1 MCDAHVGKLAAANAP
16 GDKSDGGPE
25 DLAYSAS
32 VDFINDTKATTLAG
46 LLAKARA
53 AKAEAAAF
61 YSDSDEEHWQNCPAE
76 NWAPDVCNELLE
88 LSGSRAAPP
97 DADLLALVDRF
108 LAHEQTIQ
116 AMPCNAVPGTPAAVQ
131 EEAEQRQIFGVKHAL
146 IMQLGDLRAT
156 TADGVAARARC
167 LAIHN
172 ADGAFAMDD
181 PNTDTGRLLRYLM
194 RDAGALGG
202 SAIQP
207 LTSPDAELL
216 QTCAAF
222 DEMERASLATFQGQ
236 EPGSAEETA
245 AETERERLSEAQEP
259 LVERMCELEAIT
271 RDGMAARA
279 RSLALWGA
287 ELMKPDR
294 CFIGDRLTAAI
305 VRDLLAGSAVA

>member
-1 MCDAHVGKLAAANAP
+1 MNRRHLLTAAA
-16 GDKSDGGPE
+16 
-25 DLAYSAS
+25 AS
-32 VDFINDTKATTLAG
+32 VVLPGAV
-46 LLAKARA
+46 
-53 AKAEAAAF
+53 KAEGI
-61 YSDSDEEHWQNCPAE
+61 SVTGIPTPH
-76 NWAPDVCNELLE
+76 
-88 LSGSRAAPP
+88 P
-97 DADLLALVDRF
+97 DADLLALADRF
-108 LAHEQTIQ
+108 IVHEQIIR

-131 EEAEQRQIFGVKHAL
+131 EEAEQRQIFGFKHAL

-172 ADGAFAMDD
+172 SDGAFAMDD

-207 LTSPDAELL
+207 MTSPDAELL
-216 QTCAAF
+216 QTCAVF

-259 LVERMCELEAIT
+259 LVERMCELEAIS
-271 RDGMAARA
+271 REGMAARA
-279 RSLALWGA
+279 RSLALWDA

-305 VRDLLAGSAVA
+305 VRDLTG

>member
-1 MCDAHVGKLAAANAP
+1 MNRRNLLSAAA
-16 GDKSDGGPE
+16 
-25 DLAYSAS
+25 AS
-32 VDFINDTKATTLAG
+32 VMLPG
-46 LLAKARA
+46 VV
-53 AKAEAAAF
+53 KAEGI
-61 YSDSDEEHWQNCPAE
+61 SITGMPSPH
-76 NWAPDVCNELLE
+76 
-88 LSGSRAAPP
+88 P
-97 DADLLALVDRF
+97 DADLLALVERF
-108 LAHEQTIQ
+108 IAHEQIIQ
-116 AMPCNAVPGTPAAVQ
+116 AMPCDAVPGTPAASQ

-172 ADGAFAMDD
+172 SDGAFAMDD

-202 SAIQP
+202 FAIQP
-207 LTSPDAELL
+207 MTSPDAELL
-216 QTCAAF
+216 QTCASF

-245 AETERERLSEAQEP
+245 AEAERERLSEAQEP
-259 LVERMCELEAIT
+259 LVERVCELEATT
-271 RDGMAARA
+271 REGMAARA
-279 RSLALWGA
+279 RSLALWDA

-294 CFIGDRLTAAI
+294 CFIGDRLTQAI

>member
-1 MCDAHVGKLAAANAP
+1 MNRRNLLSAAAASMMLP
-16 GDKSDGGPE
+16 G
-25 DLAYSAS
+25 
-32 VDFINDTKATTLAG
+32 VV
-46 LLAKARA
+46 
-53 AKAEAAAF
+53 KAEGI
-61 YSDSDEEHWQNCPAE
+61 SITGMPSPH
-76 NWAPDVCNELLE
+76 
-88 LSGSRAAPP
+88 P
-97 DADLLALVDRF
+97 DADLLALVERF

-131 EEAEQRQIFGVKHAL
+131 EEAEQRQIFGFKHAL

-172 ADGAFAMDD
+172 SDGAFAMDD

-194 RDAGALGG
+194 RDAGALGNVAVVA
-202 SAIQP
+202 SIV
-207 LTSPDAELL
+207 SPDAELL
-216 QTCAAF
+216 EVCAAF

-271 RDGMAARA
+271 REGAAARA
-279 RSLALWGA
+279 RSLALWDA

-305 VRDLLAGSAVA
+305 VRDLLAGRSVA

>member
-1 MCDAHVGKLAAANAP
+1 MSTRRNLLTAAAVSVMLP
-16 GDKSDGGPE
+16 G
-25 DLAYSAS
+25 
-32 VDFINDTKATTLAG
+32 VV
-46 LLAKARA
+46 
-53 AKAEAAAF
+53 KAEGI
-61 YSDSDEEHWQNCPAE
+61 SITGI
-76 NWAPDVCNELLE
+76 PD
-88 LSGSRAAPP
+88 PHP

-108 LAHEQTIQ
+108 VAHEQTIQ

-131 EEAEQRQIFGVKHAL
+131 EEVEQRQIFGVKHAL

-167 LAIHN
+167 LAVHN
-172 ADGAFAMDD
+172 SDGAFAMDD

-202 SAIQP
+202 VAVQQM
-207 LTSPDAELL
+207 TSPDADLL
-216 QTCAAF
+216 EACAAF
-222 DEMERASLATFQGQ
+222 DALERASLATFRQQ

-259 LVERMCELEAIT
+259 LVERVCELEATT
-271 RDGMAARA
+271 REGMAARA
-279 RSLALWGA
+279 RSLALWDA

-305 VRDLLAGSAVA
+305 VRDLLAGRPVA